1 TLIDESEIGRHG
13 RDRLARCET
22 PPSFLETSVQMVG
35 VEGKAVRVLKPARQ
49 LKATHPGDGRQFAQR
64 DIRIDVI
71 LAEVSNATQH
81 AIAPSR
87 SRGVRWLTSRGV
99 KQPKTSMQQFVR
111 RQRRGGSRHRPPGEI
126 QLAEQIAVRKDGTP
140 GADIGRPT
148 CDVFEGSAEDV

>member
-1 TLIDESEIGRHG
+1 MKVTLIDESEIGGHG
-13 RDRLARCET
+13 GDRLARRET

-49 LKATHPGDGRQFAQR
+49 LKATHPGDGRQFVQR
-64 DIRIDVI
+64 DILLDVI
-71 LAEVSNATQH
+71 LEVVSNATQH
-81 AIAPSR
+81 AIVASR
-87 SRGVRWLTSRGV
+87 RRAARWLNNPGA

-140 GADIGRPT
+140 G
-148 CDVFEGSAEDV
+148 